1 MSQRPPGHSRS
12 SAKGGIGANFQR
24 WLNGLGRNQRIGLV
38 AGVIAVVAIIGVVL
52 AAVLSGGPAKAADH
66 NSTTSTGNSSTSTTT
81 KPPPAV
87 KKTVC
92 PLTGL
97 RAPGGKVP
105 RRPALAVKIGNDP
118 YSRPQSGLDEADIVY
133 EEQAEGGITRYMV
146 VFQCRGAPL
155 VGPTRSVRW
164 DDWNILEQ
172 YKHAILAY
180 SGGIQ
185 PWTTEAASLP
195 WIYNA
200 DGSLYPYANAFYRY
214 NSTTPPANQGAPYN
228 YYTSTAALWKL
239 YSKVKTPPP
248 TLFQF
253 STRIPAGSTRLAS
266 AEINFSSAADV
277 VWKWDAAN
285 RQWLRFYGTTPDTD
299 PGGHQFHTTNVVIQI
314 TKWRFGPYNESYGTS
329 PDVESITTGTG
340 VVYVLRG
347 GHIEKGVW
355 TRPGLHDITRFTF
368 PNGKPMTL
376 QPGQTWYEVVPT
388 GKSLTFT
395 K

>member
-1 MSQRPPGHSRS
+1 M
-12 SAKGGIGANFQR
+12 
-24 WLNGLGRNQRIGLV
+24 
-38 AGVIAVVAIIGVVL
+38 
-52 AAVLSGGPAKAADH
+52 
-66 NSTTSTGNSSTSTTT
+66 
-81 KPPPAV
+81 

-97 RAPGGKVP
+97 RARGGKVP
-105 RRPALAVKIGNDP
+105 RRPARGQDRQRP
-118 YSRPQSGLDEADIVY
+118 WSRPQSGLDEADIVY

-155 VGPTRSVRW
+155 VGPTCSVRW
-164 DDWNILEQ
+164 DDWNILKQ

-185 PWTTEAASLP
+185 PWTTEAGALDLQRRRQPLPLRQRLLSLQLH
-195 WIYNA
+195 
-200 DGSLYPYANAFYRY
+200 D
-214 NSTTPPANQGAPYN
+214 
-228 YYTSTAALWKL
+228 AAGEPGRPQE
-239 YSKVKTPPP
+239 PPP
-248 TLFQF
+248 Q
-253 STRIPAGSTRLAS
+253 PPRLVEAVLQGQDAAADALPVLHENSGGPPRPAS

-285 RQWLRFYGTTPDTD
+285 RQWLRFYGTTPDAD

-314 TKWRFGPYNESYGTS
+314 TKWRFGRYNESYGIS

-347 GHIEKGVW
+347 GHIEEGVW

-368 PNGKPMTL
+368 PNGKPITL
-376 QPGQTWYEVVPT
+376 QPGQTWYEVVPHRQVAHVHEVSVSGSGAPAGASFLMVGARGGQNILLFFVT
-388 GKSLTFT
+388 VQVPPGIQTRPSNRSWRLSRTL
-395 K
+395 